1 MITYCPQRVLH
12 CPPLA
17 FPLPYLRGEV
27 PEINVK
33 REVDGM
39 SDTPPLSARETLSE
53 WAERAWQARREQEPR
68 NNTGRVAPDNGA
80 RDADTLEDA
89 IKQRAT
95 KWMEEG
101 RFLMGLLEEL
111 LNENEQLRNRAAT
124 FEQDLQRLQERVN
137 ENEQS
142 KARAATLEQ
151 DLQRLQERVNE
162 NEQSKARAATP
173 EQDLERLQERV
184 NENEQSKAKA
194 AALEQDLER
203 LQELVDE
210 NEQLRDRAAALE
222 QDLERLR
229 HEQGGLQPEREDIV
243 EVAPKGDLDMASVSQ
258 MKLQDYINAGRIK
271 LVLDLES
278 IEYIDS
284 AGLGEIVRAMKRAR
298 DAGGDLR
305 LCGVHGQVGKII
317 EITGL
322 NKAIA
327 VYSTREEAV
336 ASWSS

>member
-124 FEQDLQRLQERVN
+124 FEQDLQRLQEQVN

-162 NEQSKARAATP
+162 NEQSKARAAT
-173 EQDLERLQERV
+173 
-184 NENEQSKAKA
+184 
-194 AALEQDLER
+194 
-203 LQELVDE
+203 
-210 NEQLRDRAAALE
+210 LE

-298 DAGGDLR
+298 EAGGDLR

-322 NKAIA
+322 NKAIS
-327 VYSTREEAV
+327 VYPTREEAV

>member
-1 MITYCPQRVLH
+1 
-12 CPPLA
+12 
-17 FPLPYLRGEV
+17 
-27 PEINVK
+27 
-33 REVDGM
+33 M

-162 NEQSKARAATP
+162 NEQSRA
-173 EQDLERLQERV
+173 
-184 NENEQSKAKA
+184 K
-194 AALEQDLER
+194 
-203 LQELVDE
+203 
-210 NEQLRDRAAALE
+210 AAALE

-298 DAGGDLR
+298 EAGGDLR

>member
-12 CPPLA
+12 CLPLA
-17 FPLPYLRGEV
+17 FPLPHLRGEV

-39 SDTPPLSARETLSE
+39 SDKPPLSARETLSE
-53 WAERAWQARREQEPR
+53 WAERAWQSRREQEPG

-111 LNENEQLRNRAAT
+111 LNENEQLQTRAAA
-124 FEQDLQRLQERVN
+124 FEQDLQRLQGLVNKNEQSRATAAALEQDLQRLQELIN

-142 KARAATLEQ
+142 RARAATLEQ
-151 DLQRLQERVNE
+151 DL
-162 NEQSKARAATP
+162 
-173 EQDLERLQERV
+173 
-184 NENEQSKAKA
+184 
-194 AALEQDLER
+194 
-203 LQELVDE
+203 
-210 NEQLRDRAAALE
+210 
-222 QDLERLR
+222 ERLR
-229 HEQGGLQPEREDIV
+229 REGGGLQREREDIV

-298 DAGGDLR
+298 EAGGDLR
-305 LCGVHGQVGKII
+305 LCGVRGQVGKII

-322 NKAIA
+322 HKAIA

>member
-12 CPPLA
+12 CLPLA
-17 FPLPYLRGEV
+17 FPLPHLRGEV

-39 SDTPPLSARETLSE
+39 SDKPPLSARETLSE
-53 WAERAWQARREQEPR
+53 WAERAWQSRREQEPG

-111 LNENEQLRNRAAT
+111 LNEKEQLRT
-124 FEQDLQRLQERVN
+124 
-137 ENEQS
+137 
-142 KARAATLEQ
+142 
-151 DLQRLQERVNE
+151 
-162 NEQSKARAATP
+162 
-173 EQDLERLQERV
+173 
-184 NENEQSKAKA
+184 
-194 AALEQDLER
+194 
-203 LQELVDE
+203 
-210 NEQLRDRAAALE
+210 RAAAFE
-222 QDLERLR
+222 KDLERLR
-229 HEQGGLQPEREDIV
+229 REGGGLQPEREDIV

-298 DAGGDLR
+298 EAGGDLR
-305 LCGVHGQVGKII
+305 LCGVHGPVGTII

-322 NKAIA
+322 NKAIS
-327 VYSTREEAV
+327 VYPTRA
-336 ASWSS
+336 

>member
-1 MITYCPQRVLH
+1 
-12 CPPLA
+12 
-17 FPLPYLRGEV
+17 
-27 PEINVK
+27 
-33 REVDGM
+33 M
-39 SDTPPLSARETLSE
+39 SDKPPLSARETLSE

-80 RDADTLEDA
+80 GEMTTETLEDA

-101 RFLMGLLEEL
+101 RFLVGLLQEL
-111 LNENEQLRNRAAT
+111 LNENEQLRTRAAA
-124 FEQDLQRLQERVN
+124 FEQDLQRLQELVN

-142 KARAATLEQ
+142 RAR
-151 DLQRLQERVNE
+151 
-162 NEQSKARAATP
+162 
-173 EQDLERLQERV
+173 
-184 NENEQSKAKA
+184 A

-203 LQELVDE
+203 LPELVNE
-210 NEQLRDRAAALE
+210 NEQLRTRAAALE

-229 HEQGGLQPEREDIV
+229 QEDGGRQREREDIV
-243 EVAPKGDLDMASVSQ
+243 EVAPQGDLDMASASQ
-258 MKLQDYINAGRIK
+258 MKLQDYLNAGRIK
-271 LVLDLES
+271 LVLDLGS

-298 DAGGDLR
+298 EAGGDLR

-322 NKAIA
+322 HKAIA
-327 VYSTREEAV
+327 VYPTREEAV
-336 ASWSS
+336 ASWS

>member
-1 MITYCPQRVLH
+1 M
-12 CPPLA
+12 A

-142 KARAATLEQ
+142 R
-151 DLQRLQERVNE
+151 
-162 NEQSKARAATP
+162 
-173 EQDLERLQERV
+173 
-184 NENEQSKAKA
+184 AKA

-203 LQELVDE
+203 LQDLVDE

-298 DAGGDLR
+298 EAGGDLR

>member
-111 LNENEQLRNRAAT
+111 LNENDQLRTRAAA
-124 FEQDLQRLQERVN
+124 FEQDLQRLQGLVN
-137 ENEQS
+137 KNEQS
-142 KARAATLEQ
+142 RATAAALEQ
-151 DLQRLQERVNE
+151 DLQRLQELVN
-162 NEQSKARAATP
+162 
-173 EQDLERLQERV
+173 
-184 NENEQSKAKA
+184 
-194 AALEQDLER
+194 
-203 LQELVDE
+203 E
-210 NEQLRDRAAALE
+210 NEQLRDRTAALE

-229 HEQGGLQPEREDIV
+229 REGGGLQPEREDIV

-284 AGLGEIVRAMKRAR
+284 AGLGEIV
-298 DAGGDLR
+298 
-305 LCGVHGQVGKII
+305 
-317 EITGL
+317 
-322 NKAIA
+322 
-327 VYSTREEAV
+327 
-336 ASWSS
+336 

>member
-1 MITYCPQRVLH
+1 
-12 CPPLA
+12 
-17 FPLPYLRGEV
+17 
-27 PEINVK
+27 
-33 REVDGM
+33 M
-39 SDTPPLSARETLSE
+39 SDKPPLSARETLSE
-53 WAERAWQARREQEPR
+53 WAERAWQSRREQEPG
-68 NNTGRVAPDNGA
+68 NNAGRVAPDNGA

-111 LNENEQLRNRAAT
+111 LNENEQLRTRAAA
-124 FEQDLQRLQERVN
+124 FEQDLQRLQELVK

-142 KARAATLEQ
+142 R
-151 DLQRLQERVNE
+151 
-162 NEQSKARAATP
+162 
-173 EQDLERLQERV
+173 
-184 NENEQSKAKA
+184 AKA
-194 AALEQDLER
+194 AALEQDLQR

-298 DAGGDLR
+298 EAGGDLR

-322 NKAIA
+322 NKAIS
-327 VYSTREEAV
+327 VYPTREEAV

>member
-1 MITYCPQRVLH
+1 MGDK
-12 CPPLA
+12 PPL
-17 FPLPYLRGEV
+17 G
-27 PEINVK
+27 
-33 REVDGM
+33 
-39 SDTPPLSARETLSE
+39 ARETLSE

-68 NNTGRVAPDNGA
+68 NTAGRVAPDNGA
-80 RDADTLEDA
+80 REMRTDTLEDA

-101 RFLMGLLEEL
+101 RFLVGLLQEL
-111 LNENEQLRNRAAT
+111 LHENEQLRARAGA
-124 FEQDLQRLQERVN
+124 FEQDLHRLQEQLN
-137 ENEQS
+137 ESEQS
-142 KARAATLEQ
+142 KAR
-151 DLQRLQERVNE
+151 
-162 NEQSKARAATP
+162 
-173 EQDLERLQERV
+173 
-184 NENEQSKAKA
+184 A

-203 LQELVDE
+203 LQELLNE
-210 NEQLRDRAAALE
+210 NEQLRARTAALE
-222 QDLERLR
+222 QDLEGLR
-229 HEQGGLQPEREDIV
+229 HGGGGLPREQEDIV

-298 DAGGDLR
+298 EAGGDLR

-327 VYSTREEAV
+327 VYPTREEAV
-336 ASWSS
+336 ASWN

>member
-12 CPPLA
+12 CLPLA
-17 FPLPYLRGEV
+17 FPLPHLRGEV

-33 REVDGM
+33 REVEGM
-39 SDTPPLSARETLSE
+39 SDKPPLSARETLSE
-53 WAERAWQARREQEPR
+53 WAERAWQSRREQEPG

-111 LNENEQLRNRAAT
+111 LNENEQLRTRAAA
-124 FEQDLQRLQERVN
+124 FEQELQRLQELVK

-142 KARAATLEQ
+142 R
-151 DLQRLQERVNE
+151 
-162 NEQSKARAATP
+162 
-173 EQDLERLQERV
+173 
-184 NENEQSKAKA
+184 AKA
-194 AALEQDLER
+194 AALEQDLQR

-210 NEQLRDRAAALE
+210 NEQLRDRTAALE
-222 QDLERLR
+222 QDLARLR
-229 HEQGGLQPEREDIV
+229 REGGGLQPEREDIV

-298 DAGGDLR
+298 EAGGDLR

>member
-1 MITYCPQRVLH
+1 
-12 CPPLA
+12 
-17 FPLPYLRGEV
+17 
-27 PEINVK
+27 
-33 REVDGM
+33 M
-39 SDTPPLSARETLSE
+39 SDKPPLSARETLSE
-53 WAERAWQARREQEPR
+53 WAERAWQSRREQEPG

-111 LNENEQLRNRAAT
+111 LNENEQLRTRAAA
-124 FEQDLQRLQERVN
+124 FEQDLQRLQELVK

-142 KARAATLEQ
+142 R
-151 DLQRLQERVNE
+151 
-162 NEQSKARAATP
+162 
-173 EQDLERLQERV
+173 
-184 NENEQSKAKA
+184 AKA

-203 LQELVDE
+203 LRREG
-210 NEQLRDRAAALE
+210 
-222 QDLERLR
+222 
-229 HEQGGLQPEREDIV
+229 GGLQPEREDIV

-298 DAGGDLR
+298 EAGGDLR

-322 NKAIA
+322 NKAIS
-327 VYSTREEAV
+327 VYPTREEAV

>member
-1 MITYCPQRVLH
+1 
-12 CPPLA
+12 
-17 FPLPYLRGEV
+17 
-27 PEINVK
+27 
-33 REVDGM
+33 M
-39 SDTPPLSARETLSE
+39 SDKPPLSARETLSE

-111 LNENEQLRNRAAT
+111 LNENEQLRT
-124 FEQDLQRLQERVN
+124 
-137 ENEQS
+137 
-142 KARAATLEQ
+142 
-151 DLQRLQERVNE
+151 
-162 NEQSKARAATP
+162 
-173 EQDLERLQERV
+173 
-184 NENEQSKAKA
+184 
-194 AALEQDLER
+194 
-203 LQELVDE
+203 
-210 NEQLRDRAAALE
+210 RAAAPG
-222 QDLERLR
+222 QDRERLR
-229 HEQGGLQPEREDIV
+229 REGGGLQPEREDIV

-298 DAGGDLR
+298 EAGGDRR

-322 NKAIA
+322 NKAIS
-327 VYSTREEAV
+327 VYPTREEAV